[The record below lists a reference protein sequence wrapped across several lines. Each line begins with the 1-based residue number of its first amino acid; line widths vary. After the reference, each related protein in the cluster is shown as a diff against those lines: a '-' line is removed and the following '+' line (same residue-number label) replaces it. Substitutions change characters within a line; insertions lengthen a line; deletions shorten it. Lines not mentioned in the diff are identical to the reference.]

1 MTEPKPTAPK
11 RERNR
16 LRISGISV
24 AAGAA
29 AAATASFASSWL
41 GVAGTVL
48 GAAVVSI
55 VITVG
60 TAVYDH
66 SLRRA
71 RVELQL
77 RNEALRARVAQNRA
91 QGVAHDSESTRLMPE
106 EEEQAVGE
114 LPLESLG
121 LEDERGYR
129 WERIALVSLSVFVL
143 SMVAVTAV
151 ELATGRPLSALL
163 TGGAVRGTTV
173 GTIVRPRPHSPTPT
187 PTPTVT
193 TTPTPVTTTVTP
205 TPTPTVTV
213 TATVS
218 PTATPSG
225 SVSPTGSTP
234 TPTPT
239 SPTATA
245 GSP

>member
-1 MTEPKPTAPK
+1 MTEPKTPTPK
-11 RERNR
+11 RGRNR

-48 GAAVVSI
+48 GAAVVSV

-71 RVELQL
+71 QAQL
-77 RNEALRARVAQNRA
+77 HQRNEALRARSSAEHPTA
-91 QGVAHDSESTRLMPE
+91 DGVDAAGAGTPSD
-106 EEEQAVGE
+106 EQEKDGQI
-114 LPLESLG
+114 PLESLG

-129 WERIALVSLSVFVL
+129 WERIALVSLTVFVL

-151 ELATGRPLSALL
+151 ELVSGRPLSSWL
-163 TGGAVRGTTV
+163 TGDGVGGTTV
-173 GTIVRPRPHSPTPT
+173 GTIVRPRPHPSNPT

-193 TTPTPVTTTVTP
+193 TTPSPVTTTVTP
-205 TPTPTVTV
+205 TPTPTITV
-213 TATVS
+213 TATIS
-218 PTATPSG
+218 PSVTPSTSPSSTG
-225 SVSPTGSTP
+225 VSTTPSP
-234 TPTPT
+234 TPTASS
-239 SPTATA
+239 SP
-245 GSP
+245 